1 MLGMKLFLFEII
13 LSNFFFFSYFSKKRI
28 LIAAWIFRQ
37 QIINYFNYTSF
48 VLETDKKFC
57 FVTSNNLFRFMLGES
72 QKRKKVSRRRLFKPL
87 KSTHCKIS
95 RFCNILS
102 CSGDEKEL
110 FVTRERL
117 AGFRHRLEEQQLKH
131 SRPALDSPQW
141 RSSPHNSTL
150 YVTSSN
156 LHFGL
161 MCTLICILENFN
173 FFFSI
178 RLLINTLWCAM
189 VKNVSLLLR
198 RCRLKIKINFYFWC
212 LLVKIKTLSLWQTLL
227 KRFFRLFCIIRNRE
241 KLK

>member
-1 MLGMKLFLFEII
+1 
-13 LSNFFFFSYFSKKRI
+13 
-28 LIAAWIFRQ
+28 
-37 QIINYFNYTSF
+37 
-48 VLETDKKFC
+48 
-57 FVTSNNLFRFMLGES
+57 MLGES

-110 FVTRERL
+110 SVTRERL
-117 AGFRHRLEEQQLKH
+117 AGFRHRLEDNQEQQLKH

-173 FFFSI
+173 FFLHPFAQS
-178 RLLINTLWCAM
+178 LINTLWCAM
-189 VKNVSLLLR
+189 VKNVLLLLR

-227 KRFFRLFCIIRNRE
+227 KRFFIVFPA
-241 KLK
+241 